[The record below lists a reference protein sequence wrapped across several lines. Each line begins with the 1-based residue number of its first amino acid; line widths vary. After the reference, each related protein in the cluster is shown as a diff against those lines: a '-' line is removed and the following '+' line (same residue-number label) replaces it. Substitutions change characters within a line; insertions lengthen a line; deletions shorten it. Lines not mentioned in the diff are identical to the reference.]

1 MRAVANW
8 MPRLRPASRPTRDR
22 FKISEFMTRFEI
34 PMIDDAESLL
44 RLRDFLP
51 VPTRFVLEYFHVSM
65 KLRHID
71 QCIGAYHQLCCR
83 LTARVSFPS
92 SCPLFFLEMSSQLDV
107 PVTAPVLYL

>member
-1 MRAVANW
+1 
-8 MPRLRPASRPTRDR
+8 
-22 FKISEFMTRFEI
+22 MT
-34 PMIDDAESLL
+34 DDAESLL

-51 VPTRFVLEYFHVSM
+51 LPTRFVLEYFHVSM

-71 QCIGAYHQLCCR
+71 QCIGAYPQLCCR
-83 LTARVSFPS
+83 LTTRVSFPS